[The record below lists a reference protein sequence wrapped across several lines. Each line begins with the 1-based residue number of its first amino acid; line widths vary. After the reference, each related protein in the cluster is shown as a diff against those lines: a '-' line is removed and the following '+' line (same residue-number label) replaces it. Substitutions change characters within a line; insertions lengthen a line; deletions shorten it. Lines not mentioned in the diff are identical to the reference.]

1 MGDQAPN
8 TRVWN
13 DCMFQLCMVFFVV
26 SSQVTQAVSHCAL
39 LIMLGQVVCFVGKL
53 SENRIWKDLLSF
65 HVRRFTERIFF
76 FIFNSL

>member
-13 DCMFQLCMVFFVV
+13 DCMFQLCMGFFVV

-53 SENRIWKDLLSF
+53 SENRI
-65 HVRRFTERIFF
+65 
-76 FIFNSL
+76 